1 MTPMEK
7 HQSQVAARV
16 LEELKKRSMEGYYCR
31 TAQEA
36 ADLVSSPTL
45 PLYKKRIF
53 QKCRIHQHFW
63 KICLK

>member
-36 ADLVSSPTL
+36 ADLVSSPRL
-45 PLYKKRIF
+45 CHLL
-53 QKCRIHQHFW
+53 HFNN
-63 KICLK
+63 

>member
-36 ADLVSSPTL
+36 ADLVSSLIADGETVAPNTML
-45 PLYKKRIF
+45 NRNHEEV
-53 QKCRIHQHFW
+53 RR
-63 KICLK
+63 

>member
-36 ADLVSSPTL
+36 ARKPVRSAHRAAGTA
-45 PLYKKRIF
+45 
-53 QKCRIHQHFW
+53 
-63 KICLK
+63 